1 MTLHLFNTLTRHK
14 DAFIPLHVGKAGMYT
29 CGPTVYNFPH
39 IGNYRAY
46 VFADVLK
53 RYLLFKGFAVH
64 HVMNITDVDDKTIR
78 DSRKE
83 GAPLRQFTQRY
94 TKAFMED
101 LAALHITMPDTFC
114 NATDHVTEMISLV
127 QCLLD
132 KGLAYKG
139 EDGSVYFKV
148 AGFADYG
155 KLAHLDLEALKSG
168 ASGRVAAD
176 EYTKENAH
184 DFALWK
190 AYTPDDGDVVWD
202 APFGKGRP
210 GWHIECSA
218 MSMRYLGNTFDI
230 HTGGVDLIFPHHQN
244 EIAQSEGCS
253 GKPFVKYWL
262 HNEWLL
268 VDGEKM
274 SKSKG
279 NFYTLRD
286 LFAKDHK
293 PLAIRYVLLSTHY
306 RQQLNF
312 TMDGV
317 SAAAAAIERIQN
329 LIVALQQ
336 HKAGTSDDTCADLLG
351 ALRSGFEQA
360 MDDDLNISE
369 ALAVLFDYVKE
380 VNAKLAQGV
389 VSAAD
394 AKLYLGALQD
404 IDAVLGVMTFT
415 TVDLDA
421 GIDALVHE
429 REAARK
435 KKDFKKA
442 DAIRDQLKAQGI
454 ILEDTPQGIRW
465 KRA

>member
-1 MTLHLFNTLTRHK
+1 MVFTVFNTLSRQK
-14 DAFIPLHVGKAGMYT
+14 EQFIPLHKDKVGMYT

-46 VFADVLK
+46 AFGDLLK
-53 RYLLFKGFAVH
+53 RYLRFKGFKVT

-83 GAPLRQFTQRY
+83 GVSLRDFTTRY
-94 TKAFMED
+94 TQAFFED
-101 LAALHITMPDTFC
+101 LQALRITDADTFC
-114 NATDHVTEMISLV
+114 RATDHIQEMISIV
-127 QCLLD
+127 SRLLE
-132 KGLAYKG
+132 KGMAYKG

-148 AGFADYG
+148 SAFDHYG
-155 KLAHLDLEALKSG
+155 KLAHLDLEALKAG
-168 ASGRVAAD
+168 ASGRVKSD

-190 AYTPDDGDVVWD
+190 AYSDEDGDVVWD
-202 APFGKGRP
+202 APFGRGRP

-218 MSMRYLGNTFDI
+218 MSSRFLGDTFDI

-244 EIAQSEGCS
+244 EIAQSEGAS
-253 GKPFVKYWL
+253 GKPFVKYWM

-286 LFAKDHK
+286 LLKRGFS
-293 PLAIRYVLLSTHY
+293 PLAVKYVLVSSHY

-312 TMDGV
+312 TFDGV
-317 SAAAAAIERIQN
+317 KAAESAIERLQN

-336 HKAGTSDDTCADLLG
+336 TKAGRSDGTTAELVG
-351 ALRSGFEQA
+351 ALKSGFEEA
-360 MDDDLNISE
+360 MDDDLNVSE
-369 ALAVLFDYVKE
+369 GLAVLFDFVKE
-380 VNAKLAQGV
+380 VNGKLGQGDV
-389 VSAAD
+389 GLQD
-394 AKLYLGALQD
+394 AKIYLDALKD
-404 IDAVLGVMTFT
+404 IDSVFGVMSF
-415 TVDLDA
+415 DQKRLDEE
-421 GIDALVHE
+421 IDVLVQK
-429 REAARK
+429 REEARK
-435 KKDFKKA
+435 KRDFKTS
-442 DAIRDQLKAQGI
+442 DSIRDELKAKGI
-454 ILEDTPQGIRW
+454 VLEDTSQGVRW